1 MLPEDFN
8 ALELHDKSEIVFQ
21 QGTFIKALDTYSKKN
36 KALYGY
42 NDLLIEVTFDKETNK
57 IEDIQAWAN
66 KPIQGVKK

>member
-8 ALELHDKSEIVFQ
+8 ALELHDRGELTFQ
-21 QGTFIKALDTYSKKN
+21 KGTFIKALETYAKKN
-36 KALYGY
+36 RALYGY

-66 KPIQGVKK
+66 KPIQVIKK